1 MDWGM
6 VGILIIMLLPMLA
19 GGVTFYYSVIVSES
33 TRED

>member
-1 MDWGM
+1 MDLGTF
-6 VGILIIMLLPMLA
+6 GLLIVMLLPMLA